1 MINAYFQF
9 FNIAIE
15 ILSRI
20 KIKGKKKKNSNE
32 NEGKKIV
39 FSQRG
44 IKYLYKILNKYQTKY

>member
-1 MINAYFQF
+1 MPIFS

-15 ILSRI
+15 ILASRI
-20 KIKGKKKKNSNE
+20 KIKGKKKRKTVMRMR
-32 NEGKKIV
+32 KKIV